1 MSVVLSVPDIL
12 ANCPKKLIKFYP
24 KLAKEL
30 EFRKKAKKAGLKPQ
44 FIPKP
49 PVLVIQGSRLGGKS
63 QFAFRC
69 ATSLILDGYAQSAM
83 LATITEEGSKDSAQ
97 LLDKIFEEAEE
108 PIVFSRESERPVRI
122 LSNGEPFY
130 IEYLNKVDSKAR
142 QNKADILILEELE
155 KWNESAGNTA
165 LYTMIRHFDCFI
177 VLSNQLPRWAKVF
190 FDTFN
195 AEYVRIDYWENEAL
209 EPAIKEALEEKRRL
223 DPEGWAR
230 DVMYQPTG
238 GANRVFTERS
248 LNNLFLK
255 PPTEFKPIITI
266 LSIDCGAGGADNSVV
281 FRLDMDKD
289 FVIRAHLLMDESIAP
304 EPLCQRIASYK
315 VQENASEE
323 VWDANGVG
331 GAIMQFRS
339 PKEEWNKRGI
349 IPHVG
354 KAINEKMYYN
364 ARAEAYM
371 ITADTLQRASLRV
384 TGLSIQQQEE
394 LSLEIRSTTFRET
407 EEARTNNTFR
417 IEKKAEIKKRLGGL
431 SPNKLDAL
439 CIGVWRLL
447 TFHKNNIKID
457 TIGYSSTPQISGVP
471 SLE

>member
-1 MSVVLSVPDIL
+1 MTTILSVPDIL
-12 ANCPKKLIKFYP
+12 ANCPKKLIRYYP
-24 KLAKEL
+24 TLANSLKYRKE
-30 EFRKKAKKAGLKPQ
+30 AKKAGLKPE

-49 PVLVIQGSRLGGKS
+49 YVIVIEGSRLGGKS
-63 QFAFRC
+63 QFAYR
-69 ATSLILDGYAQSAM
+69 ASISMILDGYAQSAM
-83 LATITEEGSKDSAQ
+83 LATITEDGSKDTAALIDSI
-97 LLDKIFEEAEE
+97 LKEAEE
-108 PIVFSRESERPVRI
+108 PVLFSRESDRPIRI

-142 QNKADILILEELE
+142 QTEADILILEELE
-155 KWNESAGNTA
+155 KWNEQAGNTA

-177 VLSNQLPRWAKVF
+177 VLSNQLPRWARVF

-195 AEYVRIDYWENEAL
+195 ATYVRIDYWENEAL
-209 EPAIKEALEEKRRL
+209 EPAIKEALEEKRKL

-238 GANRVFTERS
+238 GANRVFTERA
-248 LNNLFLK
+248 LNNLYL
-255 PPTEFKPIITI
+255 PTPKNFNPYVSI

-289 FVIRAHLLMDESIAP
+289 FVINAHLLMDESVAP
-304 EPLCQRIASYK
+304 EPLCQRIAKYK
-315 VQENASEE
+315 IEERAAEE

-331 GAIMQFRS
+331 GAIMQFRA
-339 PKEEWNKRGI
+339 PKEEWNNRGI
-349 IPHVG
+349 VPHIG
-354 KAINEKMYYN
+354 KALEESVYYN

-371 ITADTLQRASLRV
+371 LTADALQRAALRV
-384 TGLSIQQQEE
+384 SGLSVRQQEE
-394 LSLEIRSTTFRET
+394 LSLEIRATTFRDT
-407 EEARTNNTFR
+407 EEARTHNTFR

-447 TFHKNNIKID
+447 TFHKNNVKSL
-457 TIGYSSTPQISGVP
+457 TSNYSMQVTTSGVP
-471 SLE
+471 TL